1 MSKRTARHRRRA
13 MFVTLL
19 GLSAALLLP
28 SVAFTGPPNAS
39 PGPRLL
45 QSPRIREIQGV
56 GHISPVANAEVS
68 GVTGV
73 VTAKRAG
80 GFLMQ
85 GTAPDAH
92 PRTSEGIFVSTT
104 AAPADMS
111 PGDSVRVGGTVKEQR
126 QGGDATTNANLSIT
140 QIAASS

>member
-28 SVAFTGPPNAS
+28 SVAFPGPPNAS

-45 QSPRIREIQGV
+45 QSPRIREIQGA
-56 GHISPVANAEVS
+56 GHISPVANTVVS

-80 GFLMQ
+80 GFFMQ
-85 GTAPDAH
+85 DASPDDD

-104 AAPADMS
+104 AAPADLS
-111 PGDSVRVGGTVKEQR
+111 PGNIVRV
-126 QGGDATTNANLSIT
+126 
-140 QIAASS
+140 

>member
-19 GLSAALLLP
+19 GLSAALLLR
-28 SVAFTGPPNAS
+28 SVALTGPPNAS

-45 QSPRIREIQGV
+45 LSPRIREIQGA
-56 GHISPVANAEVS
+56 GHISPLANTEVS

-73 VTAKRAG
+73 VTAVREG
-80 GFLMQ
+80 GFFMQ
-85 GTAPDAH
+85 DAAPDDD

-104 AAPADMS
+104 TATADVS
-111 PGDSVRVGGTVKEQR
+111 PGDSVRVGGIPCREVVV
-126 QGGDATTNANLSIT
+126 
-140 QIAASS
+140 